1 MDKEKISELKGWLRE
16 AKTSEC
22 DKYIALAINDKHHI
36 VGAADSDYQSM
47 FEMLSTFAM
56 QNKSFKETLMM
67 VAAFFLEK
75 DAKDKV
81 KEGSQ
86 Q

>member
-1 MDKEKISELKGWLRE
+1 MDKEKIAELKGWLRE

-75 DAKDKV
+75 ETKDKV
-81 KEGSQ
+81 KEGEKK
-86 Q
+86 